1 MAGIYIHIP
10 FCKQRC
16 TYCDFYTRVAPSKTN
31 DVVNAIVSEL
41 DVRTDFLPTIDIDTI
56 YFGGGTPSLLT
67 AEQFA
72 LILDKISSVYKVSK
86 TAEITFEANPEDLT
100 AVFFDSISHL
110 PFNRISMGIQT
121 FDDVQLKSINRRHT
135 GDGAVEAFQN
145 ARNAGFNNI
154 SVDLIYGLP
163 GQSIQNWNT
172 QLLKAISLKPEHIS
186 VYGLTYEEGTPLQHF
201 AVKNKIT
208 KVNDDSMIEMHL
220 MTFNLLQNAGYNA
233 YEISNYA
240 LPGFQSRHNSAYWK
254 AIPYIGLGPS
264 AHSFNG
270 KVRQWNVASIK
281 EYTEKINKNEVF
293 YELETLTDN
302 DRYNEYIMVGL
313 RTSDGIDRDF
323 ISNNFNKSQLNY
335 FENILSKY
343 KNNKYLSIENSS
355 IKLTSEGILISNTII
370 EDFIIV

>member
-1 MAGIYIHIP
+1 
-10 FCKQRC
+10 
-16 TYCDFYTRVAPSKTN
+16 
-31 DVVNAIVSEL
+31 
-41 DVRTDFLPTIDIDTI
+41 
-56 YFGGGTPSLLT
+56 
-67 AEQFA
+67 
-72 LILDKISSVYKVSK
+72 
-86 TAEITFEANPEDLT
+86 
-100 AVFFDSISHL
+100 
-110 PFNRISMGIQT
+110 
-121 FDDVQLKSINRRHT
+121 
-135 GDGAVEAFQN
+135 
-145 ARNAGFNNI
+145 
-154 SVDLIYGLP
+154 
-163 GQSIQNWNT
+163 
-172 QLLKAISLKPEHIS
+172 
-186 VYGLTYEEGTPLQHF
+186 
-201 AVKNKIT
+201 
-208 KVNDDSMIEMHL
+208 

-323 ISNNFNKSQLNY
+323 ISNNFNKLQLKY